1 MKAACDGCGRCKLQK
16 SADLL
21 RELHTVVG
29 RHADTIELQQA
40 EISRLEAEMAD
51 LLRSY
56 ASVQKERDDAVD
68 EIKCVQQQN
77 DKLVAQHKLEVGV
90 ASCN

>member
-1 MKAACDGCGRCKLQK
+1 MMAGCCELQK

-21 RELHTVVG
+21 HELHTVVG

-40 EISRLEAEMAD
+40 EISRLEAEMAG
-51 LLRSY
+51 LLQSY

-68 EIKCVQQQN
+68 DIKRVQQQN
-77 DKLVAQHKLEVGV
+77 DKLDAQHKLEVGD
-90 ASCN
+90 AACN